1 MGFGIF
7 VLHISNT
14 TEESERMKRVNTRF
28 EAEEGRRNID
38 VLFRASEK
46 DEQVEVLMTR
56 VADPLSGLLTV
67 RDESDA
73 VVTLPEE
80 RIVTISVDN
89 KKLRIVADDGIYWLK
104 MPMHDAETMLNPS
117 WFLRISRYE
126 IVNLRKVRQFDF
138 SISGTLRIDLED
150 GTETWA
156 SRRFIPAIKKRL
168 QGKE

>member
-1 MGFGIF
+1 
-7 VLHISNT
+7 
-14 TEESERMKRVNTRF
+14 MKRVSTRF
-28 EAEEGRRNID
+28 EVEEGRLNID
-38 VLFRASEK
+38 VLFRASEE
-46 DEQVEVLMTR
+46 DEQVEALMAR
-56 VADPLSGLLTV
+56 VADPLSSLLTV
-67 RDESDA
+67 RDEADA

-89 KKLRIVADDGIYWLK
+89 KKLRIVADNGIYWMK
-104 MPMHDAETMLNPS
+104 TSMQDAEAMLNPS

-126 IVNLRKVRQFDF
+126 IVNLRKVQQFDF

-156 SRRFIPAIKKRL
+156 SRRFIPAIKRRL

>member
-1 MGFGIF
+1 
-7 VLHISNT
+7 
-14 TEESERMKRVNTRF
+14 MKRVSTRF
-28 EAEEGRRNID
+28 EVEEERCNID
-38 VLFRASEK
+38 VLFRASEE
-46 DEQVEVLMTR
+46 DEQVEALMAR
-56 VADPLSGLLTV
+56 VADPLSSLLTV
-67 RDESDA
+67 RDEADA

-80 RIVTISVDN
+80 CVVTISVDN
-89 KKLRIVADDGIYWLK
+89 KKLRIAADDGVYWMK
-104 MPMHDAETMLNPS
+104 MPMQDAEAMLNPS

>member
-1 MGFGIF
+1 M
-7 VLHISNT
+7 
-14 TEESERMKRVNTRF
+14 
-28 EAEEGRRNID
+28 A
-38 VLFRASEK
+38 
-46 DEQVEVLMTR
+46 R
-56 VADPLSGLLTV
+56 VADPLSSLLTV
-67 RDESDA
+67 RDEADA

-80 RIVTISVDN
+80 CVVTISVDN
-89 KKLRIVADDGIYWLK
+89 KKLRIAADDGTYWMK
-104 MPMHDAETMLNPS
+104 MSMQDAGAMLNPS

-126 IVNLRKVRQFDF
+126 IVNLRKVQQFDF

>member
-1 MGFGIF
+1 
-7 VLHISNT
+7 
-14 TEESERMKRVNTRF
+14 MKRVNTRF

-46 DEQVEVLMTR
+46 DEQVEALMAR

-67 RDESDA
+67 RDRADA

-89 KKLRIVADDGIYWLK
+89 KKLRIMADDGVYWLK
-104 MPMHDAETMLNPS
+104 TSMQSAEAMLNPS

>member
-1 MGFGIF
+1 
-7 VLHISNT
+7 
-14 TEESERMKRVNTRF
+14 MKRVSTRF
-28 EAEEGRRNID
+28 EVEEGRRNID

>member
-1 MGFGIF
+1 M
-7 VLHISNT
+7 
-14 TEESERMKRVNTRF
+14 
-28 EAEEGRRNID
+28 
-38 VLFRASEK
+38 
-46 DEQVEVLMTR
+46 
-56 VADPLSGLLTV
+56 LTV
-67 RDESDA
+67 RDEADA
-73 VVTLPEE
+73 VVSLSEE

-89 KKLRIVADDGIYWLK
+89 KKLRIRADDGVYWLK
-104 MPMHDAETMLNPS
+104 MPMQDAEAMLNPS

-150 GTETWA
+150 GTEVWA

>member
-1 MGFGIF
+1 
-7 VLHISNT
+7 
-14 TEESERMKRVNTRF
+14 MKRVSTRF
-28 EAEEGRRNID
+28 EVEEGRRNID
-38 VLFRASEK
+38 VLFRASEE
-46 DEQVEVLMTR
+46 DEQVEALMAR
-56 VADPLSGLLTV
+56 VADPLSSLLTV
-67 RDESDA
+67 RDEADA

-80 RIVTISVDN
+80 RVVTISVDN
-89 KKLRIVADDGIYWLK
+89 KKLRIAADDGTYWMK
-104 MPMHDAETMLNPS
+104 MSMQDAEAMLNPS

-126 IVNLRKVRQFDF
+126 IVNLRKVQQFDF

>member
-1 MGFGIF
+1 
-7 VLHISNT
+7 
-14 TEESERMKRVNTRF
+14 MKRVNTRF

-73 VVTLPEE
+73 VLTLPEE

>member
-1 MGFGIF
+1 
-7 VLHISNT
+7 
-14 TEESERMKRVNTRF
+14 MKRVSTRF
-28 EAEEGRRNID
+28 EVEEGRLNID
-38 VLFRASEK
+38 VLFRASEE
-46 DEQVEVLMTR
+46 DEQVEALMAR
-56 VADPLSGLLTV
+56 VADPLSSLLTV
-67 RDESDA
+67 RDEAGA

-89 KKLRIVADDGIYWLK
+89 KKLRIVADNGIYWMK
-104 MPMHDAETMLNPS
+104 TSMQDAEAMLNPS

-126 IVNLRKVRQFDF
+126 IVNLRKVQQFDF

-156 SRRFIPAIKKRL
+156 SRRFIPAIKRRL

>member
-1 MGFGIF
+1 
-7 VLHISNT
+7 
-14 TEESERMKRVNTRF
+14 MKRVSTMF
-28 EAEEGRRNID
+28 EVEEGRLNID
-38 VLFRASEK
+38 VLFRASEE
-46 DEQVEVLMTR
+46 DEQVEALMAR
-56 VADPLSGLLTV
+56 VADPLSSLLTV
-67 RDESDA
+67 RDEADA

-89 KKLRIVADDGIYWLK
+89 KKLRIAADDGIYWMK
-104 MPMHDAETMLNPS
+104 MSMQDAEAMLNPS

-126 IVNLRKVRQFDF
+126 IVNLRKVQQFDF

-156 SRRFIPAIKKRL
+156 SRRFIPAIKRRL

>member
-1 MGFGIF
+1 
-7 VLHISNT
+7 
-14 TEESERMKRVNTRF
+14 MKRVNTRF

>member
-1 MGFGIF
+1 
-7 VLHISNT
+7 
-14 TEESERMKRVNTRF
+14 MKCVSTRF
-28 EAEEGRRNID
+28 EVEEGRLNID
-38 VLFRASEK
+38 VLFRASEE
-46 DEQVEVLMTR
+46 DEQVEALMAR
-56 VADPLSGLLTV
+56 VADPLSSLLTV
-67 RDESDA
+67 RDEADA

-89 KKLRIVADDGIYWLK
+89 KKLRIAADDGAYWMK
-104 MPMHDAETMLNPS
+104 MSMQDAEAMLNPS

-126 IVNLRKVRQFDF
+126 IVNLRKVQQFDF

-156 SRRFIPAIKKRL
+156 SRRFIPAIKRRL

>member
-1 MGFGIF
+1 
-7 VLHISNT
+7 
-14 TEESERMKRVNTRF
+14 MKRVSTRF
-28 EAEEGRRNID
+28 EVEEGRLNID
-38 VLFRASEK
+38 VLFRASEE
-46 DEQVEVLMTR
+46 DEQVEALMAR
-56 VADPLSGLLTV
+56 VADPLSSLLTV
-67 RDESDA
+67 RDEADA

-89 KKLRIVADDGIYWLK
+89 KKLRIVADNGSYWMK
-104 MPMHDAETMLNPS
+104 TSMQDAEAMLNPS

-126 IVNLRKVRQFDF
+126 IVNLRKVQQFDF

-156 SRRFIPAIKKRL
+156 SRRFIPAIKRRL